1 MPVIGIPNHD
11 RATRRMDRASQGR
24 HCHEASGMGV
34 LANDISPIPLM
45 SAHARL
51 VLYMSAV
58 SQSMAFHTADD
69 GFALSALP
77 GFAYWRP
84 TECALYGFAWIL

>member
-1 MPVIGIPNHD
+1 
-11 RATRRMDRASQGR
+11 
-24 HCHEASGMGV
+24 MGV

-58 SQSMAFHTADD
+58 LQSMAFHTADD
-69 GFALSALP
+69 GFALSAPTGLRLLTPYRVRLTRVRVDFVAWMQQREIQDRSSP
-77 GFAYWRP
+77 GFHFIASGLRLLFS
-84 TECALYGFAWIL
+84 T